1 MWIHLPIFP
10 SHSRKKKNLI
20 NRRLYRFILR
30 LYSVFVCDST
40 RLLCDSTRLLY
51 TFFFLSSVTWPTFI
65 IAYSQGLFVN
75 TTCHI
80 IFLNRA
86 MKCQKITH
94 KHTYKRLNTR
104 WKCTHFIYLA
114 NWLTIFTPQLI
125 SFIYSSSYGL
135 LLFFFSFYFVN
146 FQHFST
152 FFRLFYPNVLLCCF
166 ALNSPSFI
174 PKSSSFVFYTS
185 VLESL
190 VTYTLNDVHY
200 ILWSSSSRHQ
210 KQGSD

>member
-1 MWIHLPIFP
+1 MPYFCFYIIHVDTSPYFSLSF
-10 SHSRKKKNLI
+10 SQKENLI

-51 TFFFLSSVTWPTFI
+51 TFFLSSVTWPTFI

-135 LLFFFSFYFVN
+135 FLFFFSFYFVN

-152 FFRLFYPNVLLCCF
+152 FFRLFL
-166 ALNSPSFI
+166 S
-174 PKSSSFVFYTS
+174 
-185 VLESL
+185 
-190 VTYTLNDVHY
+190 
-200 ILWSSSSRHQ
+200 
-210 KQGSD
+210 